1 MLCFFLNGPA
11 GSLRDGGYDL
21 SSGHTLLK
29 YLHTFVFLLTD
40 ALAFESVFA
49 YAALM
54 CTGTR
59 LCVGTRLHR
68 LHLLALPEPH
78 KKPLVP
84 LWIEGDGNG
93 NGGRFVRSFCLF
105 FFVAR
110 FLRPPCHG
118 CAMSLRQFVG
128 VILSRC
134 DAARVDAVSLTSRH
148 EKMPTPGE
156 EQRTCDTA

>member
-1 MLCFFLNGPA
+1 MCFFLKEPDC
-11 GSLRDGGYDL
+11 SLRDGGYDL

-29 YLHTFVFLLTD
+29 HLHTFVFLLTD

-78 KKPLVP
+78 KSPWP
-84 LWIEGDGNG
+84 PP
-93 NGGRFVRSFCLF
+93 GGRGGWLLVLPL
-105 FFVAR
+105 
-110 FLRPPCHG
+110 FLRGAVLRPACHSR
-118 CAMSLRQFVG
+118 AMSLGQFVG
-128 VILSRC
+128 VILNRY
-134 DAARVDAVSLTSRH
+134 
-148 EKMPTPGE
+148 
-156 EQRTCDTA
+156 DTA